1 MPVNISEQRAKMALA
16 DAFQPPSSHINQAVP
31 WLFILGSRTLP
42 AGKMR
47 EQDIELATLEVDLR
61 LPSAWKGMEPT
72 EPGYDGVIE
81 GCLAGNRRSQQRVY
95 ELFYG
100 KMMAV
105 CLRYTKNHDQAK
117 DILQDGF
124 IKVFRNLA
132 HFNRAGSFE
141 GWVRKIMVN
150 TAIDHFRRARHS
162 YLLLGEDRS
171 MEEFEDIAESEEVED
186 DAAFELKP
194 ADVINAMQ
202 KLTPAYR
209 TVFNLYVFEEMTHKE
224 IAATLGINIGTS
236 KSNLAKAKINLKRL
250 LVKEHKLH

>member
-1 MPVNISEQRAKMALA
+1 MRSE
-16 DAFQPPSSHINQAVP
+16 AVATNEANMR
-31 WLFILGSRTLP
+31 LGPTW
-42 AGKMR
+42 
-47 EQDIELATLEVDLR
+47 Q
-61 LPSAWKGMEPT
+61 GMEAA
-72 EPGYDGVIE
+72 EQVHASIIDGCI
-81 GCLAGNRRSQQRVY
+81 AGERRSQQRVY

-124 IKVFRNLA
+124 IKVFKSIDK
-132 HFNRAGSFE
+132 FNRAGSFE
-141 GWVRKIMVN
+141 GWIRRIMVN
-150 TAIDHFRRARHS
+150 TAIDHFRRSKNA

-171 MEEFEDIAESEEVED
+171 IEDFGDDEEDKLAD
-186 DAAFELKP
+186 DTASDEIDLKP

-224 IAATLGINIGTS
+224 IADSLGISLGTS
-236 KSNLAKAKINLKRL
+236 KSNLAKAKHNLKKL
-250 LVKEHKLH
+250 LRKENKIQ